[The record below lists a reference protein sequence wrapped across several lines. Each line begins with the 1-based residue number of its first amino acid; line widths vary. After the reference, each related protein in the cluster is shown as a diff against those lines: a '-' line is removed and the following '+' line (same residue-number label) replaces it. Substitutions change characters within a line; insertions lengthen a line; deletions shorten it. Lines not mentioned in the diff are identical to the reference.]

1 MAMGIFIRIVE
12 IIRHR
17 YLGFAFRIIAGGT
30 LVFSGITKVLADS
43 PFVDEVAEYD
53 LLPEGLVDVFAA
65 TLPWVEIVVGVY
77 LLLGLALR
85 IAAVVGALSA
95 LSFVIA
101 NSIILHRGLNLDC
114 PCFGDNAAVP
124 TEVALGMDCVLF
136 IMALQILIRKG
147 DFLSLGSFIS
157 GGGSSEPEEIKI
169 ESPDV
174 PAD

>member
-1 MAMGIFIRIVE
+1 MGILAKVLE
-12 IIRHR
+12 IIRNR
-17 YLGFAFRIIAGGT
+17 YLSFAFRIIAGGT
-30 LVFSGITKVLADS
+30 LVYSGVTKVLAES

-85 IAAVVGALSA
+85 ITAVVGALTA

-101 NSIILHRGLNLDC
+101 NSVVLHRGLNMDC

-124 TEVALGMDCVLF
+124 TEVALGMDCALF
-136 IMALQILIRKG
+136 IMAVQIIIHKG
-147 DFLSLGSFIS
+147 EFLSLGAFIA
-157 GGGSSEPEEIKI
+157 GGDSIELEASEL

-174 PAD
+174 